1 MDSYFLL
8 DNYQSYQGSRK
19 NKSTI
24 LGVEAPDWQG
34 AKVQEYQVSSEL
46 SQHSQAGLIGA

>member
-19 NKSTI
+19 NNFTI
-24 LGVEAPDWQG
+24 LGVETPGWQG
-34 AKVQEYQVSSEL
+34 AKALGYQ
-46 SQHSQAGLIGA
+46 AYTGLRPSRIRRTGRG

>member
-19 NKSTI
+19 NNFTI
-24 LGVEAPDWQG
+24 LGVETPGWPG
-34 AKVQEYQVSSEL
+34 AKVMEYQVYSEL
-46 SQHSQAGLIGA
+46 SQHSQTGWIGG